1 MAKLP
6 RYNEKAETKKAD
18 SWQKKVDKLQTKI
31 DKQQAK
37 IDKEEER
44 EMEAPDAG
52 GYQTIS
58 AFIVFE
64 EDEHYEDALRWENI
78 SKFQVRKSLRSDQ
91 RPTSRVPPYLP
102 VAVSTV
108 GCQLL
113 CAHSPAATACPSG
126 RWRFRAQGG
135 WGSATGGRSAPH
147 PWRRQRNRH
156 QHPHQARGGAQHNPV
171 RSSVMRASKL

>member
-6 RYNEKAETKKAD
+6 RYNEKAETKKAE

-78 SKFQVRKSLRSDQ
+78 SKFQVRQSLRSADVECLRTYQ
-91 RPTSRVPPYLP
+91 SQSAPS
-102 VAVSTV
+102 AVSCCVRTHLLLRRALQVDGGFELKEDGEVRRV
-108 GCQLL
+108 G
-113 CAHSPAATACPSG
+113 G
-126 RWRFRAQGG
+126 VRRIRGDDN
-135 WGSATGGRSAPH
+135 ATGTSIHIKPAEEP
-147 PWRRQRNRH
+147 NTI
-156 QHPHQARGGAQHNPV
+156 
-171 RSSVMRASKL
+171 L